1 MSLDSSSVEESV
13 KYLAVVE
20 RAKNIEKSQSILLIT
35 GWAYVYAI
43 ESSED
48 ELLIFYFKDR
58 QGNHSSIMTGG
69 EDIIC
74 RGWAHP
80 HYSRENFMRV
90 AEKYQIGSSEISK
103 LPSEKVE
110 SPNTNLLEQEPGIN
124 SNSSIEDSREE
135 MRKELI
141 NLKRA
146 ITKVQKLL

>member
-74 RGWAHP
+74 RGW
-80 HYSRENFMRV
+80 
-90 AEKYQIGSSEISK
+90 
-103 LPSEKVE
+103 
-110 SPNTNLLEQEPGIN
+110 
-124 SNSSIEDSREE
+124 DD
-135 MRKELI
+135 ELDGP
-141 NLKRA
+141 RP
-146 ITKVQKLL
+146 KLLTNGYFCSIPLQPSALHGK